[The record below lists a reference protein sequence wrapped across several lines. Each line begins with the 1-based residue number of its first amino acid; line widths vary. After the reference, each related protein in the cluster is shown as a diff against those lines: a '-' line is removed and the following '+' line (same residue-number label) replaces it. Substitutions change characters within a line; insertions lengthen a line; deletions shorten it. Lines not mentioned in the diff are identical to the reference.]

1 MLHLLAQSSS
11 DAAAGAMAGGFLI
24 FEFLFAV
31 VAYVVFA
38 MALMTLAKK
47 MGKED
52 KSVWAWI
59 PILNLILLAELADQ
73 EMWMGLL
80 CIICG
85 FITIFLFWKIAEK
98 RGKPGPIALLL
109 LVPCVGFFVPLYLA
123 YSE

>member
-24 FEFLFAV
+24 FELLFAV

-52 KSVWAWI
+52 KSIWAWI

-80 CIICG
+80 CIVCG